1 MKFFSN
7 RLDNIFK
14 TENILNL
21 SAFIF
26 IIFVFINFTHNSSD
40 PHRYKLIEN
49 NTYLKVD
56 GYQFKKN
63 MNDYLIADSTY
74 AHALDRKCEI
84 TGNMHDRHKV
94 RWVKEMFLKNI
105 FKVSHSVN
113 PFLPYYVNI
122 LLHSFLIF
130 LTLIF
135 LNKAFKL
142 EKIFTLFFLLYI
154 TFIFQQDHGEHSYS
168 IFEMFFLS
176 VALYASKNKNILLLT
191 LVSILAVLNRESG
204 FLIPLTW
211 LIFNTDY
218 KKLIVSFGIVF
229 ATFLTVNFSLI
240 ECIFKPKF
248 FIPLEPQ
255 EGQINISD
263 LKYLN
268 FFSIG
273 KLLIIN
279 YIFPFGIIVF
289 NYIKSNIKNN
299 FLLLIVSLYFVMFL
313 FAIPI
318 HHVAVRMIILPLIFT
333 SFYLAKQ
340 K

>member
-7 RLDNIFK
+7 IFNNIF
-14 TENILNL
+14 ENQNIFNL
-21 SAFIF
+21 SAFIL

-49 NTYLKVD
+49 NTYFKVD
-56 GYQFKKN
+56 GYKFKKN

-74 AHALDRKCEI
+74 SHALNRKCEV

-94 RWVKEMFLKNI
+94 RWVKELFLK
-105 FKVSHSVN
+105 KVFTASHSIN

-135 LNKAFKL
+135 LNKAFRFK
-142 EKIFTLFFLLYI
+142 KIFSIFFLFYI

-176 VALYASKNKNILLLT
+176 GALYASKNKNILLLT
-191 LVSILAVLNRESG
+191 LFSILAVLNRESG

-211 LIFNTDY
+211 LIFNIDY
-218 KKLIVSFGIVF
+218 KKLIISYGFVF
-229 ATFLTVNFSLI
+229 TVFLGVNFNLI
-240 ECIFKPKF
+240 ECLLNPKF

-255 EGQINISD
+255 AGQINISD
-263 LKYLN
+263 LNQLN
-268 FFSIG
+268 IFSTI
-273 KLLIIN
+273 KLLMIN
-279 YIFPFGIIVF
+279 FIFPFGIIIF
-289 NYIKSNIKNN
+289 NHIKFNIKNN
-299 FLLLIVSLYFVMFL
+299 SFATIVFLYFVMFI